1 MSRKSKGTHP
11 PVKWRRQWRSYRTA
25 RRGRQV
31 RHPPV
36 KRRRYRSARRH
47 FRGYQ
52 RAAVLRALTGAK
64 GYRNGWFST
73 VSEAATACGSNA
85 VYVAAAVV
93 LLEAENSTLLD
104 QVLTG
109 QVPLLAAVE
118 EIKRLAELVAA
129 YRKASAA
136 DRVQF
141 ARTIGPS
148 TLFDNSLVPAL

>member
-1 MSRKSKGTHP
+1 
-11 PVKWRRQWRSYRTA
+11 
-25 RRGRQV
+25 
-31 RHPPV
+31 
-36 KRRRYRSARRH
+36 
-47 FRGYQ
+47 
-52 RAAVLRALTGAK
+52 
-64 GYRNGWFST
+64 